1 MDLESVTTVHVIII
15 VWCRYFKVHS
25 QEDDGTSISKPE
37 LLYMHR
43 RHYEHLMID
52 FDVIF
57 LFLITIIALISSY
70 WHILHILL
78 LTLFLTNSLLYSASW
93 HHAKNK
99 FAICYILFRMQ
110 NKIQKVI
117 YNGKLIRF
125 CGVWNSWLSVKG
137 VIERWFSMPRIL

>member
-1 MDLESVTTVHVIII
+1 
-15 VWCRYFKVHS
+15 
-25 QEDDGTSISKPE
+25 
-37 LLYMHR
+37 MHR

-99 FAICYILFRMQ
+99 FAICIL

-125 CGVWNSWLSVKG
+125 CGV
-137 VIERWFSMPRIL
+137 